1 MVTEWQ
7 PSSKICVPNSGFLP
21 TFTNTHTHNKK
32 CQSKAIAQDLF
43 RLYGPFFHQ
52 HKVFLS
58 WKAVNSI
65 PFIFLCH
72 LPSPPWSIQ
81 CQSLSGLRPHIQSL
95 SSRAGDSAQKCWCNC
110 GWLWSST
117 ELSQLQ
123 HLDELEKLIKYTA
136 MRAVRCS
143 LKPCKNKNVSDANPA
158 MTWTKNHF

>member
-1 MVTEWQ
+1 MYPTQGSCQ
-7 PSSKICVPNSGFLP
+7 PLQ
-21 TFTNTHTHNKK
+21 THTHTIKK

-43 RLYGPFFHQ
+43 GLYGPFFHQ

-123 HLDELEKLIKYTA
+123 HLDELEKLIKYAA
-136 MRAVRCS
+136 MRAVWCS
-143 LKPCKNKNVSDANPA
+143 LKPCQPWNDMNQKSLLKSVSITSVNI
-158 MTWTKNHF
+158 KEHS